1 METAAVPTF
10 PELLPGQAGSVHRPQ
25 WGTLAP
31 EEDQQINSSS
41 PLVGA
46 TKASHSSEYFG
57 YSNLIPPDR
66 VDASVVSI

>member
-1 METAAVPTF
+1 METAAVPF

-31 EEDQQINSSS
+31 EEDQQINSSG
-41 PLVGA
+41 PLVGT

-57 YSNLIPPDR
+57 YSNLIPPGR
-66 VDASVVSI
+66 VGASVVSF

>member
-10 PELLPGQAGSVHRPQ
+10 SELLPGQAGSVRRPH

-31 EEDQQINSSS
+31 EEDQQINSSGR
-41 PLVGA
+41 LVGT

-57 YSNLIPPDR
+57 YSNLIPPGR
-66 VDASVVSI
+66 VGASVVSI